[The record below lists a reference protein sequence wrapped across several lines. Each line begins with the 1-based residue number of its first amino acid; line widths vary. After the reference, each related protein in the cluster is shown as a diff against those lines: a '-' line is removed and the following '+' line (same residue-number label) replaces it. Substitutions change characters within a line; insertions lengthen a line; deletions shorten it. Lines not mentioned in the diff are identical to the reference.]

1 LVNETLPSLPSMAEV
16 AALRAE
22 FRQVSATDDL

>member
-1 LVNETLPSLPSMAEV
+1 MPLVNETLPSLPSMAEV

-22 FRQVSATDDL
+22 FRQVSATR